1 MPDSKDSNKPKA
13 WMRHDKTQN
22 GYIVRMTL
30 DNGYKAYRPEFT
42 CCLHI
47 GNRYAWRTNNKCG
60 MYCEH
65 RSWNRYGGKSLSPG
79 DPKPYSPEAENMAYR
94 RIELRENAPVDM
106 DEWAEEKR
114 KRLSARY
121 VPAEPGSPPKR
132 PRALPMVSSDPI
144 EEGRDMAADER
155 MPLPSDKSAQFHTGV
170 RVLSPDSEEKEL
182 EELRR
187 RGLLYDEAEP
197 SAEDLRL
204 GDIWH
209 DEPAYSIRPVTKKRR
224 KVKGK
229 SAAPID
235 AIAEGMD
242 EEMGD
247 FFVPEEAFESWAEF
261 AKESGFEFVLL
272 DDLVSNAE
280 SWVELEDED
289 VGGVL

>member
-1 MPDSKDSNKPKA
+1 MSDSKNSNKPKA
-13 WMRHDKTQN
+13 WMRHDKTKS

-47 GNRYAWRTNNKCG
+47 GNWYAWRTDNKGG
-60 MYCEH
+60 MDCAH
-65 RSWNRYGGKSLSPG
+65 RTWNRYGRRFLSCR
-79 DPKPYSPEAENMAYR
+79 DPKPFSPEAENMAHR
-94 RIELRENAPVDM
+94 QIEFRENAPIDM
-106 DEWAEEKR
+106 DEWVEEKR

-121 VPAEPGSPPKR
+121 VPAEPGSPKR
-132 PRALPMVSSDPI
+132 PRARPMVSSDPI
-144 EEGRDMAADER
+144 EEGRAMAADER
-155 MPLPSDKSAQFHTGV
+155 MPLPPDKSAQFHTGV

-197 SAEDLRL
+197 SRGVLRL

-209 DEPAYSIRPVTKKRR
+209 DEPAYSIRQVTTTTRR
-224 KVKGK
+224 KRAKGK
-229 SAAPID
+229 STAAP
-235 AIAEGMD
+235 IAEGMD

-247 FFVPEEAFESWAEF
+247 FFVPEEVFESWAEF

-280 SWVELEDED
+280 SWVELEDKD
-289 VGGVL
+289 VATS